1 MSIVR
6 PPRRIAHLDMDA
18 FFASVELLSYPE
30 LHGLPVVVGG
40 TRIAPPEELP
50 DGRHEFARLKD
61 YSGRGVVTTSTYEAR
76 KLGVFSGM
84 GLMRSAQLA
93 PEAILLPACFD
104 AYRDTSRRFKA
115 AVAQIAPA
123 IEDRGI
129 DEIYI
134 DLTEI
139 MEATLPLA
147 QRLKAAVFAATGLT
161 CSIGI
166 APNKLL
172 AKIGSDLQKPDGI
185 SVLLPEDVAE
195 RIWPLPVK
203 KINGIGAK
211 TATHLEKLGIHS
223 IGELAQT
230 PVDVLTQGFGP
241 RIGTWLS
248 RAANG
253 IDNSA
258 IVAWRA
264 PKSLSRETTFERDL
278 HVRHDQAELS
288 AQLSA
293 LCARLAEDLEKKGY
307 AGHTIGVKLRF
318 ADFRLITREITWPQ
332 AMFTA
337 ESLLHAVRCCLKRKL
352 FTAAHQ
358 QRIRLLGVRCSSLAA
373 REPTAK
379 SAPKPEPRQGE
390 LPF

>member
-1 MSIVR
+1 
-6 PPRRIAHLDMDA
+6 MDA

-30 LHGLPVVVGG
+30 LRGLPVVVGG
-40 TRIAPPEELP
+40 ARIAPPKKLP
-50 DGRHEFARLKD
+50 DGRHVFARLQD

-76 KLGVFSGM
+76 LLGVFSGM

-93 PEAILLPACFD
+93 PEAILLPACFE

-115 AVAQIAPA
+115 AVAQIAPT

-129 DEIYI
+129 DEIFL
-134 DLTEI
+134 DLTELT
-139 MEATLPLA
+139 EATLPLA

-161 CSIGI
+161 CSIGV

-172 AKIGSDLQKPDGI
+172 AKIASDLQKPDGI
-185 SVLLPEDVAE
+185 SVLLPEDVTT
-195 RIWPLPVK
+195 RIWPLHVK

-211 TATHLEKLGIHS
+211 TAAHLEKLGIHR
-223 IGELAQT
+223 IGELAST
-230 PVDVLTQGFGP
+230 PVDTLTRDFGP
-241 RIGTWLS
+241 RIGAWLS

-253 IDNSA
+253 IDDSP
-258 IVAWRA
+258 IVTWRA

-288 AQLSA
+288 AQLVA

-307 AGHTIGVKLRF
+307 AGRTIGVKLRF
-318 ADFRLITREITWPQ
+318 ADFHLATREITWPQ
-332 AMFTA
+332 AICTP
-337 ESLLHAVRCCLKRKL
+337 ESLLHAVRHCLKRKL
-352 FTAAHQ
+352 FTEASR
-358 QRIRLLGVRCSSLAA
+358 QRIRLLGVRCGSLVT
-373 REPTAK
+373 REQA
-379 SAPKPEPRQGE
+379 SEAAPKPEPQQGE